1 MWRTGCVQGLDGCGS
16 PHPVEIMKN
25 VPYTPIQKAFNTQF
39 LLNKDIFKWS
49 KKVNWMCMGFLM
61 GVESF
66 NWVCM
71 DVFMGVDTMGV
82 YGCFDG
88 CGMTKKVST
97 GCSVA

>member
-1 MWRTGCVQGLDGCGS
+1 
-16 PHPVEIMKN
+16 
-25 VPYTPIQKAFNTQF
+25 
-39 LLNKDIFKWS
+39 
-49 KKVNWMCMGFLM
+49 MCMGFLM